1 MLWVKTMPDGK
12 YAVDNDKRWDID
24 ENILSDLVS
33 LGTPPGN
40 AYSWHFAYAV
50 RRVLRVE

>member
-33 LGTPPGN
+33 LGAAPEN
-40 AYSWHFAYAV
+40 SHSAALSYFL
-50 RRVLRVE
+50 RRDLRVE

>member
-33 LGTPPGN
+33 LGTHPGN
-40 AYSWHFAYAV
+40 AYSRRLAYTA

>member
-1 MLWVKTMPDGK
+1 VKTMPDGK

-33 LGTPPGN
+33 LSAPPSTPSSGVLPDIL
-40 AYSWHFAYAV
+40 
-50 RRVLRVE
+50 RCVLRVE